1 MRILFVCTGNI
12 CRSAAA
18 EYILRQKLEKEK
30 INDVEVASAGIYDL
44 YGASRDRYMSM
55 LLEKHGYSMGGKSV
69 YLTSELAESCDLI
82 IGFSKSHVK
91 RIHEL
96 TNDKYKVYLFMEYCF
111 GVNEGVADPHYQSEY
126 IYNNVIDIIEKGC
139 EQIIARIRKNV

>member
-12 CRSAAA
+12 CRSAA

-30 INDVEVASAGIYDL
+30 ISDLEVKSAGIYNL

-69 YLTSELAESCDLI
+69 YLTPELAESCDII

-91 RIHEL
+91 RILEL
-96 TNDKYKVYLFMEYCF
+96 TSDKDKVYLWNIVLALMRLWLILTISRSIFITM
-111 GVNEGVADPHYQSEY
+111 
-126 IYNNVIDIIEKGC
+126 
-139 EQIIARIRKNV
+139 

>member
-18 EYILRQKLEKEK
+18 EYILKQKLGKEK
-30 INDVEVASAGIYDL
+30 INDVEVRSAGIYDL
-44 YGASRDRYMSM
+44 YGASRDRYMSI

-69 YLTSELAESCDLI
+69 YMTSELAESCDLI

-91 RIHEL
+91 RILEL
-96 TNDKYKVYLFMEYCF
+96 TNDKDKVYLFMEYCF
-111 GVNEGVADPHYQSEY
+111 GINEDVDDPHYQSEY
-126 IYNNVIDIIEKGC
+126 IYKNVIDTIEKGC
-139 EQIIARIRKNV
+139 EKIIAKIRKDL